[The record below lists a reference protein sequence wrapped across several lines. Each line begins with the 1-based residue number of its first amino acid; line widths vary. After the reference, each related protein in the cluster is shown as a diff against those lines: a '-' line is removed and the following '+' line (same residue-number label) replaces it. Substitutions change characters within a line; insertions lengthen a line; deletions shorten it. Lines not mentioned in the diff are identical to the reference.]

1 MRVFVASLL
10 CATAVASVARAQ
22 DVAPAQEAA
31 APTAALAG
39 QIAHLESLITDQ
51 AAQLARQEKEIADQR
66 SALKAQ
72 QGLLDN
78 LKLSQAAMA
87 STRAAGSPIEPVAA
101 AATASPDGPA
111 PFAVATGDNGNPAG
125 QAAPVVSGEPVG
137 QAPPPADN
145 RIIVASLPEASTVLT
160 PKGHWVAEPSLT
172 FTHGS
177 SNRLVF
183 RGAEIALNTILVGA
197 IEASDADQNL
207 TSASIDYR
215 YGLTNRIELETRI
228 PFVYRTDR
236 VTLLSQGPSTS
247 TGVSTS
253 TQTETINGSDLGDV
267 EFAVRYQIN
276 NGNNGLP
283 VLIAGLRAKS
293 DTGSDPYSILR
304 DSQGVSEKAATGSG
318 FWGLEPSLSL
328 LYPSDPAVIFANIGY
343 FEQLP
348 RTIGRTIGGSLIGRV
363 SPGGSIDA
371 SAGFGFALNPRFSF
385 SLGYRDTYIFPTS
398 TVQDGTVQK
407 STSLQVGAFTFGWSF
422 QLTPRITLSNTY
434 DIGTTRD
441 APDMSV
447 AFRLP
452 IRF

>member
-10 CATAVASVARAQ
+10 CATAVASVAHAQ
-22 DVAPAQEAA
+22 DA
-31 APTAALAG
+31 APTQQAAAVTPELAG
-39 QIAHLESLITDQ
+39 EIAHLESLISDQ

-66 SALKAQ
+66 ASLKAQ

-101 AATASPDGPA
+101 AATASPDTPTTL
-111 PFAVATGDNGNPAG
+111 ATGPSDSGAPAG

-145 RIIVASLPEASTVLT
+145 RIIVASLPEDSTVLT
-160 PKGHWVAEPSLT
+160 PKGHWVVEPQLS
-172 FTHGS
+172 FTHS
-177 SNRLVF
+177 STNRLVF
-183 RGAEIALNTILVGA
+183 DGVQIVTGFQVGI

-207 TSASIDYR
+207 TQAALDVR
-215 YGLTNRIELETRI
+215 YGLTNHIELEAKI
-228 PFVYRTDR
+228 PYVYRTDR
-236 VTLLSQGPSTS
+236 VTTLAQMSDASTE
-247 TGVSTS
+247 
-253 TQTETINGSDLGDV
+253 TETIDGSNIGDV
-267 EFAVRYQIN
+267 EFAVRYQLN
-276 NGNNGLP
+276 NGQNGLP
-283 VLIAGLRAKS
+283 VMIAGLRAKS
-293 DTGSDPYSILR
+293 DTGSSPYDIGR
-304 DSQGVSEKAATGSG
+304 DQFGASTSAATGTG

-328 LYPSDPAVIFANIGY
+328 LYPSDPAVIFANISY
-343 FEQLP
+343 FDQLP
-348 RTIGRTIGGSLIGRV
+348 RTFNTIVGQNTDGTNLVLGRV
-363 SPGGSIDA
+363 SPGGSIGM

-385 SLGYRDTYIFPTS
+385 SLGYQENYIFPTTEYLNGS
-398 TVQDGTVQK
+398 PQK

-434 DIGTTRD
+434 NIGITRD

>member
-22 DVAPAQEAA
+22 DITPSQEIVTRDRGQ
-31 APTAALAG
+31 PTAELSG
-39 QIAHLESLITDQ
+39 QIAHLESLIADQ

-66 SALKAQ
+66 AALKAQ

-87 STRAAGSPIEPVAA
+87 STRAAGSPVEPVAA
-101 AATASPDGPA
+101 AATATPDTPTTLASGP
-111 PFAVATGDNGNPAG
+111 GDTGNPAG
-125 QAAPVVSGEPVG
+125 QAAPIVSGEPVG

-160 PKGHWVAEPSLT
+160 PKGHWVAEPSLS

-183 RGAEIALNTILVGA
+183 EGVEIVTGFQIG
-197 IEASDADQNL
+197 IIDASDADQNL
-207 TSASIDYR
+207 TSAAIDYR
-215 YGLTNRIELETRI
+215 YGLTNHIELETRV
-228 PFVYRTDR
+228 PFVFRTDR
-236 VTLLSQGPSTS
+236 VTTLSQNT
-247 TGVSTS
+247 TAA
-253 TQTETINGSDLGDV
+253 TQTETINGSDIGDV
-267 EFAVRYQIN
+267 EFAVRYQLN
-276 NGNNGLP
+276 SGQNGLP
-283 VLIAGLRAKS
+283 VMIAGLRAKS
-293 DTGSDPYSILR
+293 DTGSNPYDIPRNQFGIS
-304 DSQGVSEKAATGSG
+304 SAAATGTG

-328 LYPSDPAVIFANIGY
+328 LYPSDPAVIFANISY
-343 FEQLP
+343 FDQLP

-363 SPGGSIDA
+363 SPGGSIGA

-385 SLGYRDTYIFPTS
+385 SLGYQENYIFPTS
-398 TVQDGTVQK
+398 TVVDGTVQK
-407 STSLQVGAFTFGWSF
+407 STSLQVGSFTFGWSF

-434 DIGTTRD
+434 NIGTTRD